1 METRA
6 VFVGVD
12 LAWSR
17 RNPSGGAVLVG
28 NRLVAWRA
36 DLSDDDEI
44 VAFVGSSLVEGGAAV
59 VAVDAPLA
67 VPNVT
72 GARRCDREL
81 SAAWG
86 AYRAGAHPANRS
98 RLAGAGDV
106 RGETIAARLAAAYG
120 FAQAAPIAPAPGAR
134 LLCEVYPHPAHVS
147 LFGLRERFRYK
158 AKSGWDIPARWA
170 AFVEYQCH
178 LAELAHADPPLLGAH
193 ELTAHAVTG
202 LRGRSLKALEDALD
216 ALTCA
221 YVAAYAWRHGPA
233 GQWVYGDV
241 ATGHIIVP
249 RPVALSPA
257 EPLARE

>member
-1 METRA
+1 MQLLPL
-6 VFVGVD
+6 FVGID

-17 RNPSGGAVLVG
+17 RNPSGGAILEG

-36 DLSDDDEI
+36 DLQGDDEI
-44 VAFVGSSLVEGGAAV
+44 VDFVGSRLADGGAV

-67 VPNVT
+67 VPNLT

-86 AYRAGAHPANRS
+86 RYRAGAHPANRS
-98 RLAGAGDV
+98 RLAATGDV
-106 RGETIAARLAAAYG
+106 RGETLAARLAAVYG
-120 FAQAAPIAPAPGAR
+120 FVQAAPVQAAAGAR

-147 LFGLRERFRYK
+147 LFGLAERLRYK
-158 AKSGWDIPARWA
+158 AKLGWDYPARWA
-170 AFVEYQCH
+170 AFAAYQRH
-178 LAELAHADPPLLGAH
+178 LAALAQADPPLLGAE
-193 ELTAHAVTG
+193 ELTQVAVTG
-202 LRGRSLKALEDALD
+202 LRGRGLKAMEDALD

-249 RPVALSPA
+249 RVAP
-257 EPLARE
+257 RG